1 MQAWRRSAREQDR
14 FDADVDTLAT
24 GDPISSAGVDEAEL
38 DRRTVAEGGLRYAF
52 SSLRHH
58 DFAVFWSAGLIS
70 NTGSWMQTITVPY
83 VLYQLTHST
92 TWLGVSAFATFM
104 PSLVVGPIAGPM
116 ADRLSRQRILMVTQT
131 VQMLVAF
138 SLWAFWVTGHA
149 TPLNILLPLLISGIA
164 GGINISSW
172 QSFVPQLVPQ
182 EDMLNAVRLNTMQF
196 TGARAFGPALGGLV
210 LARFGPATAFMFN
223 ALTYLLVIAAL
234 AAVSPRATVAVG
246 VGERFLDQF
255 REGLSYVRARAALSL
270 TVLTVFMISLLSSAV
285 IQLAP
290 ALAKD
295 EFGVGKAAYGLLVA
309 MFGAGAIIGVI

>member
-92 TWLGVSAFATFM
+92 TWLGVSAFAAFF
-104 PSLVVGPIAGPM
+104 PSLIVGPIAGPM
-116 ADRLSRQRILMVTQT
+116 ADRLSRQRILMVTQSA
-131 VQMLVAF
+131 QMLVAF
-138 SLWAFWVTGHA
+138 SLWAFWVAGAA
-149 TPLNILLPLLISGIA
+149 TPWVILAHLLVSGTA

-172 QSFVPQLVPQ
+172 QSFVPLLVPPG
-182 EDMLNAVRLNTMQF
+182 DMLNAVRLNTMQF
-196 TGARAFGPALGGLV
+196 TGARAFGPPIGGLV
-210 LARFGPATAFMFN
+210 LAPFGPPPPFMFN
-223 ALTYLLVIAAL
+223 ALPHPLGIAPL
-234 AAVSPRATVAVG
+234 GSVSPR
-246 VGERFLDQF
+246 
-255 REGLSYVRARAALSL
+255 
-270 TVLTVFMISLLSSAV
+270 
-285 IQLAP
+285 P
-290 ALAKD
+290 PPP
-295 EFGVGKAAYGLLVA
+295 
-309 MFGAGAIIGVI
+309 